1 MQPTLNDEKNYEHF
15 NIMCSVI
22 FGSEIN
28 TKMDGN
34 LRIFDMFSFRIRG
47 QIERIISFLFR
58 GWGDG
63 V

>member
-15 NIMCSVI
+15 NI